1 MEKYGKVARV
11 VSFQSK
17 LYLVFRNGL
26 LLDPDKPE
34 EAIDLNIGV
43 FSMFKDKKQQ
53 ILWIGTDGQGLRML
67 YDKYER
73 FDGLALEDLPFVMLN
88 PVRSVYTDEDKTL
101 WFGTKGD
108 GFVRIKEY
116 DSYAKGEIPL
126 DRIARYTTADGLS
139 NNRVYCFFKS
149 LYHPLVWI
157 GTDGPGLSYYS
168 YEDEKVHTLPSKID
182 TRISCL
188 LYTSPSPRD

>member
-1 MEKYGKVARV
+1 MKRTFFIMSMPVNKLSPYRTEGNKETYLSDLSGWMEKYGKVARV

-73 FDGLALEDLPFVMLN
+73 FDGLALEDLPFDN
-88 PVRSVYTDEDKTL
+88 AQSGSFR
-101 WFGTKGD
+101 
-108 GFVRIKEY
+108 
-116 DSYAKGEIPL
+116 
-126 DRIARYTTADGLS
+126 
-139 NNRVYCFFKS
+139 
-149 LYHPLVWI
+149 LY
-157 GTDGPGLSYYS
+157 G
-168 YEDEKVHTLPSKID
+168 
-182 TRISCL
+182 
-188 LYTSPSPRD
+188 

>member
-1 MEKYGKVARV
+1 MDGKYGKVARV

-73 FDGLALEDLPFVMLN
+73 FDGLALEDLPL
-88 PVRSVYTDEDKTL
+88 
-101 WFGTKGD
+101 
-108 GFVRIKEY
+108 
-116 DSYAKGEIPL
+116 
-126 DRIARYTTADGLS
+126 
-139 NNRVYCFFKS
+139 
-149 LYHPLVWI
+149 
-157 GTDGPGLSYYS
+157 
-168 YEDEKVHTLPSKID
+168 
-182 TRISCL
+182 
-188 LYTSPSPRD
+188 

>member
-53 ILWIGTDGQGLRML
+53 IL
-67 YDKYER
+67 
-73 FDGLALEDLPFVMLN
+73 
-88 PVRSVYTDEDKTL
+88 
-101 WFGTKGD
+101 
-108 GFVRIKEY
+108 
-116 DSYAKGEIPL
+116 
-126 DRIARYTTADGLS
+126 
-139 NNRVYCFFKS
+139 
-149 LYHPLVWI
+149 
-157 GTDGPGLSYYS
+157 
-168 YEDEKVHTLPSKID
+168 
-182 TRISCL
+182 
-188 LYTSPSPRD
+188 